1 MDRDEQWMR
10 LALEEARLAQEAGE
24 VPVGAALVRGDE
36 LLARAH
42 NSPITMN
49 DPSAHAEILAL
60 RSAAARL
67 GNYRL
72 GGTTLYVTLEPCLMC
87 SGALIHARVER
98 LVFGAA
104 DPKGGA
110 AVSVHRVFED
120 RRLNHTVAVTAGV
133 LREACAEILSGFF
146 QAKRLL

>member
-110 AVSVHRVFED
+110 AVSVHRVFEE